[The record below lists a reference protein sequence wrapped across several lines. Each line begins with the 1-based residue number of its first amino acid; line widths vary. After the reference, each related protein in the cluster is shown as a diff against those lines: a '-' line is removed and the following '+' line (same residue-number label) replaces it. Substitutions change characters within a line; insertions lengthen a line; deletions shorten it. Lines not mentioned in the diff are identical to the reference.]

1 MEISLAA
8 KKKRLKE
15 LNTQLKGLQ
24 EQLVV
29 ANKAAGIDENIS
41 VKIGLNQARFE
52 RVKVKGKKDKGI
64 GKFLIELAV
73 TTKERDVLIPITIA
87 TGKKAVGFMY
97 HIEGSAEGKVSTA
110 EVKSRGENLTQV
122 TLGTLLFARIPAGK
136 TASFRIQVE
145 ITGKINHTYKI
156 IINRINYKLSLTDS
170 RYHQYLKPLVS
181 DNVKFT

>member
-110 EVKSRGENLTQV
+110 EVKSR
-122 TLGTLLFARIPAGK
+122 
-136 TASFRIQVE
+136 
-145 ITGKINHTYKI
+145 
-156 IINRINYKLSLTDS
+156 
-170 RYHQYLKPLVS
+170 
-181 DNVKFT
+181 